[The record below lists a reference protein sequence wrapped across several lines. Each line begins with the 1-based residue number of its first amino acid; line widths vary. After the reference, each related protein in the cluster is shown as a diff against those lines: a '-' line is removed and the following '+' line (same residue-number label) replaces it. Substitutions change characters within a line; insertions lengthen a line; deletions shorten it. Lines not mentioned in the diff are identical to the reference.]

1 MTMKGLRTLDD
12 LDVEGKTVLV
22 RADLNVPMEDL
33 MMTDGLR
40 IERLKPT
47 LRNLLQ
53 RGAKV
58 VVISHFGR
66 PKARFE
72 AKYSLRRVREVLGTE
87 LGRPFLPF
95 ADDCIGPDAE
105 RMVSEL
111 EPGEIGLLENLRFH
125 AGEEANDP
133 MFAKQLAKLGDI
145 YVNDAFSCAHR
156 AHASVEGITHFLPSV
171 SGRGM
176 QQELEALN
184 LALESPERPVAA
196 IVGGSKVSTKLAAL
210 TNLVAKVQVL
220 IIGGGMANTFLHA
233 QGINVQ
239 KSLHE
244 ADLADT
250 ARAIMA
256 KAKDVGCEIILPVD
270 AVVAE
275 TLAPGVAVQ
284 TVPVNAVPAG
294 QMMLDI
300 GPQSVAQII
309 ARLKTCRTLV
319 WNGPLGAFETAPF
332 DVATTAVAR
341 AVADLTRSNTLL
353 SVAGGGDTMAALA
366 KAGVD
371 TSISY
376 VSAAGGAFLEWLE
389 GRKLPGVEALLNNH
403 RTSKAD

>member
-1 MTMKGLRTLDD
+1 MKGLRTIDD
-12 LDVEGKTVLV
+12 LDVAGKTVLV

-47 LRNLLQ
+47 LRDLLQ
-53 RGAKV
+53 RDAKV

-87 LGRPFLPF
+87 LGRPYLPF

-105 RMVSEL
+105 EMVRNL

-171 SGRGM
+171 AGRGM

-184 LALESPERPVAA
+184 LALEAPERPVAA

-233 QGINVQ
+233 QGVNVQ

-250 ARAIMA
+250 ARAILV
-256 KAKDVGCEIILPVD
+256 KATDVGCEIILPVD

-275 TLAPGVAVQ
+275 TLAPGVAVK
-284 TVPVNAVPAG
+284 TVPVTAVPAG
-294 QMMLDI
+294 QMMLDL
-300 GPQSVAQII
+300 GPKSVEQII
-309 ARLKTCRTLV
+309 ARLKGCRTLV

-332 DVATTAVAR
+332 DAATTAVAR
-341 AVADLTRSNTLL
+341 AVADLTHSNTLL

-389 GRKLPGVEALLNNH
+389 GRKLPGVEALLANQ
-403 RTSKAD
+403 RTSKAI

>member
-1 MTMKGLRTLDD
+1 MPMKGLRTLDD

-22 RADLNVPMEDL
+22 RADLNVPMEEL

-47 LRNLLQ
+47 LRDLLL

-58 VVISHFGR
+58 VMISHFGR

-72 AKYSLRRVREVLGTE
+72 ARYSLRRVREVLGKE
-87 LGRPFLPF
+87 LGRPYLPF

-105 RMVSEL
+105 EMVNSL

-133 MFAKQLAKLGDI
+133 MFAKQLAKLGDL

-171 SGRGM
+171 AGRGM

-184 LALESPERPVAA
+184 LALDAPERPLAA

-210 TNLVAKVQVL
+210 TNLVARVQVL

-233 QGINVQ
+233 QGIDVQ

-244 ADLADT
+244 AGLADT
-250 ARAIMA
+250 ARAIMV
-256 KAKDVGCEIILPVD
+256 KARDVGCEIILPID

-275 TLAPGVAVQ
+275 TLAPGVAVK
-284 TVPVNAVPAG
+284 TVAVNAVPAG
-294 QMMLDI
+294 HMMLDL
-300 GPQSVAQII
+300 GPRSVAQIN
-309 ARLKTCRTLV
+309 ARLQTCRTLV
-319 WNGPLGAFETAPF
+319 WNGPLGAFETEPF
-332 DVATTAVAR
+332 DAATTAVAR
-341 AVADLTRSNTLL
+341 AVADLTRRNTLL

-366 KAGVD
+366 RAGVD
-371 TSISY
+371 TSMSY

-389 GRKLPGVEALLNNH
+389 GRKLPGVEALLANA
-403 RTSKAD
+403 RTSKAI

>member
-47 LRNLLQ
+47 LRDLLQ

-184 LALESPERPVAA
+184 LALEAPERPVAA

-270 AVVAE
+270 AVVAD
-275 TLAPGVAVQ
+275 TLATGVAVQ

-300 GPQSVAQII
+300 GPQSIAQII

-332 DVATTAVAR
+332 DIATTAVAR

-389 GRKLPGVEALLNNH
+389 GRKLPGVEALLNNQ
-403 RTSKAD
+403 RTSKAV

>member
-1 MTMKGLRTLDD
+1 MKGLRTLDD
-12 LDVEGKTVLV
+12 LDVAGKTVLV

-47 LRNLLQ
+47 LRELLQ
-53 RGAKV
+53 RDAKV

-87 LGRPFLPF
+87 LGRPYLPF
-95 ADDCIGPDAE
+95 ADDCIGPDVE
-105 RMVSEL
+105 EMVRNL
-111 EPGEIGLLENLRFH
+111 EPSEIALLENLRFH

-171 SGRGM
+171 AGRGM

-184 LALESPERPVAA
+184 LALEAPERPVAA

-233 QGINVQ
+233 QGVNVQ

-250 ARAIMA
+250 ARAILV

-275 TLAPGVAVQ
+275 TLAPGVAVKA
-284 TVPVNAVPAG
+284 VPVTAVPAG
-294 QMMLDI
+294 QMMLDV
-300 GPQSVAQII
+300 GPKSVEQII
-309 ARLKTCRTLV
+309 ARLKSCRTLV

-332 DVATTAVAR
+332 DAATTAVAR
-341 AVADLTRSNTLL
+341 AVADLTHSNTLL

-389 GRKLPGVEALLNNH
+389 GRKLPGVEALLANR
-403 RTSKAD
+403 RTSKAV

>member
-1 MTMKGLRTLDD
+1 MKASHLAEL
-12 LDVEGKTVLV
+12 
-22 RADLNVPMEDL
+22 
-33 MMTDGLR
+33 
-40 IERLKPT
+40 
-47 LRNLLQ
+47 LLQ
-53 RGAKV
+53 RGARV

-184 LALESPERPVAA
+184 LALEAPERPVAA

-270 AVVAE
+270 AVVAD
-275 TLAPGVAVQ
+275 TLAPGVAVR

-300 GPQSVAQII
+300 GPKSVEQII
-309 ARLKTCRTLV
+309 ARLKSCRTLV
-319 WNGPLGAFETAPF
+319 WNGPLGAFETEPF

-341 AVADLTRSNTLL
+341 AVAELTRSNTLL

-389 GRKLPGVEALLNNH
+389 GRKLPGVEALLNNQ
-403 RTSKAD
+403 RTSKAV

>member
-1 MTMKGLRTLDD
+1 MKGLRTLDD
-12 LDVEGKTVLV
+12 LDVAGKTVLV

-47 LRNLLQ
+47 LRELLQ
-53 RGAKV
+53 RDAKV

-87 LGRPFLPF
+87 LGRPYLPF
-95 ADDCIGPDAE
+95 ADDCIGPDVE
-105 RMVSEL
+105 EMVRNL
-111 EPGEIGLLENLRFH
+111 EPGEIALLENLRFH

-171 SGRGM
+171 AGRGM

-184 LALESPERPVAA
+184 LALEAPERPVAA

-233 QGINVQ
+233 QGVNVQ

-250 ARAIMA
+250 ARAILV

-275 TLAPGVAVQ
+275 TLAPGVAVKA
-284 TVPVNAVPAG
+284 VPVTAVPAG
-294 QMMLDI
+294 QMMLDV
-300 GPQSVAQII
+300 GPKSVEQII
-309 ARLKTCRTLV
+309 ARLKSCRTLV

-332 DVATTAVAR
+332 DAATTAVAR
-341 AVADLTRSNTLL
+341 AVADLTHSNTLL

-389 GRKLPGVEALLNNH
+389 GRKLPGVEALLANR
-403 RTSKAD
+403 RTSKAV